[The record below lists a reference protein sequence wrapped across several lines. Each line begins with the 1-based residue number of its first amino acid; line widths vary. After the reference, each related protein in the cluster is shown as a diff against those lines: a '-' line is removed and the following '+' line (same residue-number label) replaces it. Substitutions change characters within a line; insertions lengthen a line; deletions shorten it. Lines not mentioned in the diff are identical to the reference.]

1 MNIYERTIRR
11 ISRIVADA
19 TKELEKVESGEIP
32 PYLDCDSE
40 KDLLDA
46 YGGGC
51 ITKKQFEEGCKYF
64 ADANESIAYKG
75 RDYRLVLKALR
86 GTITTLNE
94 YMEDD
99 SLCEDVVQLTCV
111 LALLGSFLK
120 GKGLEDEA
128 MKFLK
133 ESSEEQFGTNSRGKA

>member
-19 TKELEKVESGEIP
+19 TKELESIDSGKIP
-32 PYLDCDSE
+32 PYLDCDNE
-40 KDLLDA
+40 KDLQDS

-64 ADANESIAYKG
+64 AEAKESIAYKG

-86 GTITTLNE
+86 ETITTLTE

-99 SLCEDVVQLTCV
+99 REDREW
-111 LALLGSFLK
+111 K
-120 GKGLEDEA
+120 GR
-128 MKFLK
+128 
-133 ESSEEQFGTNSRGKA
+133 N

>member
-19 TKELEKVESGEIP
+19 TKELEKEESGEIP

-51 ITKKQFEEGCKYF
+51 ITKKQFEKGCEYF
-64 ADANESIAYKG
+64 ADASESIAYKG

-86 GTITTLNE
+86 GTITTLTE

-99 SLCEDVVQLTCV
+99 REDRER
-111 LALLGSFLK
+111 K
-120 GKGLEDEA
+120 GR
-128 MKFLK
+128 
-133 ESSEEQFGTNSRGKA
+133 N

>member
-11 ISRIVADA
+11 ISRIVADVA
-19 TKELEKVESGEIP
+19 KELETVESGEIP

-46 YGGGC
+46 YGGGF

-64 ADANESIAYKG
+64 ADAQESIAYKG

-86 GTITTLNE
+86 EAITTLTE

-99 SLCEDVVQLTCV
+99 REDR
-111 LALLGSFLK
+111 K
-120 GKGLEDEA
+120 WKR
-128 MKFLK
+128 
-133 ESSEEQFGTNSRGKA
+133 N

>member
-11 ISRIVADA
+11 ISRIIADA

-51 ITKKQFEEGCKYF
+51 ITKKQFEDGCKYF
-64 ADANESIAYKG
+64 ADASESIAYKG
-75 RDYRLVLKALR
+75 RDYRLVLKALM
-86 GTITTLNE
+86 GTITTLTE

-99 SLCEDVVQLTCV
+99 REDR
-111 LALLGSFLK
+111 K
-120 GKGLEDEA
+120 
-128 MKFLK
+128 
-133 ESSEEQFGTNSRGKA
+133 

>member
-1 MNIYERTIRR
+1 MNIYERTIKR

-19 TKELEKVESGEIP
+19 TKELESIDSGEIP

-64 ADANESIAYKG
+64 ASANESIAYKG

-86 GTITTLNE
+86 GTITTLTE

-99 SLCEDVVQLTCV
+99 REDREW
-111 LALLGSFLK
+111 K
-120 GKGLEDEA
+120 GR
-128 MKFLK
+128 
-133 ESSEEQFGTNSRGKA
+133 N

>member
-19 TKELEKVESGEIP
+19 TKELESIDSGKIP

-64 ADANESIAYKG
+64 AEAQESIANKG

-86 GTITTLNE
+86 GTITTLTE

-99 SLCEDVVQLTCV
+99 REDREW
-111 LALLGSFLK
+111 K
-120 GKGLEDEA
+120 GR
-128 MKFLK
+128 
-133 ESSEEQFGTNSRGKA
+133 N

>member
-11 ISRIVADA
+11 ISRIVADVA
-19 TKELEKVESGEIP
+19 KELETVESGEIP
-32 PYLDCDSE
+32 PYLDCYSE

-51 ITKKQFEEGCKYF
+51 ITKKQFEDGCKYF
-64 ADANESIAYKG
+64 AEAQESIAYKG

-86 GTITTLNE
+86 EAITTLTE

-99 SLCEDVVQLTCV
+99 REDR
-111 LALLGSFLK
+111 K
-120 GKGLEDEA
+120 WKR
-128 MKFLK
+128 
-133 ESSEEQFGTNSRGKA
+133 N

>member
-1 MNIYERTIRR
+1 MNIYERTIRK
-11 ISRIVADA
+11 IGKIVADA
-19 TKELEKVESGEIP
+19 EKELESIDGGEIP
-32 PYLDCDSE
+32 PYLDCDNE
-40 KDLLDA
+40 KDLQDS

-86 GTITTLNE
+86 GTITTLTE

-99 SLCEDVVQLTCV
+99 REDRKWKR
-111 LALLGSFLK
+111 S
-120 GKGLEDEA
+120 
-128 MKFLK
+128 
-133 ESSEEQFGTNSRGKA
+133 

>member
-11 ISRIVADA
+11 IGKIVAD
-19 TKELEKVESGEIP
+19 TEKELEIIDGEKIP
-32 PYLDCDSE
+32 PYLDCDNE

-51 ITKKQFEEGCKYF
+51 ITKKQFEEGCNYF
-64 ADANESIAYKG
+64 ADASESIAYKG

-86 GTITTLNE
+86 GTIATLTE

-99 SLCEDVVQLTCV
+99 REDR
-111 LALLGSFLK
+111 K
-120 GKGLEDEA
+120 WKR
-128 MKFLK
+128 
-133 ESSEEQFGTNSRGKA
+133 NS

>member
-1 MNIYERTIRR
+1 MDIYERTIRK
-11 ISRIVADA
+11 IGKIVAD
-19 TKELEKVESGEIP
+19 TEKELESIDSGKIP

-51 ITKKQFEEGCKYF
+51 ITKKQFEEGRKYF
-64 ADANESIAYKG
+64 AEANESIAYKG

-99 SLCEDVVQLTCV
+99 REDRKR
-111 LALLGSFLK
+111 K
-120 GKGLEDEA
+120 GR
-128 MKFLK
+128 
-133 ESSEEQFGTNSRGKA
+133 N

>member
-11 ISRIVADA
+11 ISRIIADA

-64 ADANESIAYKG
+64 ANASESIAYKG

-86 GTITTLNE
+86 EAITTLTE

-99 SLCEDVVQLTCV
+99 REDR
-111 LALLGSFLK
+111 K
-120 GKGLEDEA
+120 WKR
-128 MKFLK
+128 
-133 ESSEEQFGTNSRGKA
+133 NS

>member
-1 MNIYERTIRR
+1 MNIYERTIRK
-11 ISRIVADA
+11 IGKIVAD
-19 TKELEKVESGEIP
+19 TEKELESIDGGEIP

-46 YGGGC
+46 YGGGF

-64 ADANESIAYKG
+64 AEANESIAYKG

-86 GTITTLNE
+86 EAITTLTE

-99 SLCEDVVQLTCV
+99 REDR
-111 LALLGSFLK
+111 K
-120 GKGLEDEA
+120 WKR
-128 MKFLK
+128 
-133 ESSEEQFGTNSRGKA
+133 N

>member
-11 ISRIVADA
+11 ISRIVADVA
-19 TKELEKVESGEIP
+19 KELETVESGEIP

-51 ITKKQFEEGCKYF
+51 ITKKQFEDGCKYF
-64 ADANESIAYKG
+64 AEAQESIAYKG

-86 GTITTLNE
+86 EAITTLTE

-99 SLCEDVVQLTCV
+99 REDRKW
-111 LALLGSFLK
+111 K
-120 GKGLEDEA
+120 GR
-128 MKFLK
+128 
-133 ESSEEQFGTNSRGKA
+133 N

>member
-19 TKELEKVESGEIP
+19 TKELESIDSGEIP
-32 PYLDCDSE
+32 PYLDCDGE

-51 ITKKQFEEGCKYF
+51 ITKKQFDDGCKYF
-64 ADANESIAYKG
+64 AEANESIAYKG
-75 RDYRLVLKALR
+75 RDYRLVIKALR
-86 GTITTLNE
+86 GTITTLTE

-99 SLCEDVVQLTCV
+99 REDR
-111 LALLGSFLK
+111 K
-120 GKGLEDEA
+120 WK
-128 MKFLK
+128 K
-133 ESSEEQFGTNSRGKA
+133 N

>member
-11 ISRIVADA
+11 ISRIVADVA
-19 TKELEKVESGEIP
+19 KELESIDGGERP

-46 YGGGC
+46 YGGGF

-64 ADANESIAYKG
+64 ADAQESIAYKG

-86 GTITTLNE
+86 EAITTLTE

-99 SLCEDVVQLTCV
+99 REDR
-111 LALLGSFLK
+111 K
-120 GKGLEDEA
+120 WKR
-128 MKFLK
+128 
-133 ESSEEQFGTNSRGKA
+133 N

>member
-1 MNIYERTIRR
+1 MDIYERTIRK
-11 ISRIVADA
+11 IGKIVAD
-19 TKELEKVESGEIP
+19 TEKELETVESGEIP

-51 ITKKQFEEGCKYF
+51 ITKKQFEDGCKYF
-64 ADANESIAYKG
+64 AEAQESIAYKG

-86 GTITTLNE
+86 EAITTLTE

-99 SLCEDVVQLTCV
+99 REDR
-111 LALLGSFLK
+111 K
-120 GKGLEDEA
+120 WKR
-128 MKFLK
+128 
-133 ESSEEQFGTNSRGKA
+133 N

>member
-11 ISRIVADA
+11 ISRIVADT

-32 PYLDCDSE
+32 PYLDCNSE

-51 ITKKQFEEGCKYF
+51 ITKKQFEEGRKYF
-64 ADANESIAYKG
+64 EDASESIAYKG

-86 GTITTLNE
+86 ETITTLNGYE
-94 YMEDD
+94 QDDREDR
-99 SLCEDVVQLTCV
+99 EN
-111 LALLGSFLK
+111 GK
-120 GKGLEDEA
+120 GKD
-128 MKFLK
+128 
-133 ESSEEQFGTNSRGKA
+133 RHW

>member
-1 MNIYERTIRR
+1 MDIYERTIRK
-11 ISRIVADA
+11 IGKIVAD
-19 TKELEKVESGEIP
+19 TEKELEIIDGEKIP
-32 PYLDCDSE
+32 PYLDCDNE

-64 ADANESIAYKG
+64 ADTNESIAYKG

-86 GTITTLNE
+86 GTIATLTE

-99 SLCEDVVQLTCV
+99 REDR
-111 LALLGSFLK
+111 K
-120 GKGLEDEA
+120 WKR
-128 MKFLK
+128 
-133 ESSEEQFGTNSRGKA
+133 NS